1 MSEPEGGEEE
11 DRDESASER
20 PESERGSPP
29 LQPPPSPSWR
39 RESRGERE
47 KDDSQTKWR
56 ERTKTRREREGGCS
70 AVHYGRSWGQLKP
83 PPLLGLA
90 VLLSS
95 LSASTIYFLV
105 RMQFSPLKSSA
116 AISPDLFFRVN
127 SSIRMALHGC
137 YCHHIKLT
145 NHRRTPNSFSF
156 SSSIS
161 NPKLPK
167 NKRAQR
173 DSSEN
178 DAYPRFLVVMRQT
191 ELPASNSKY
200 GTNGKAVRMVPSS
213 EVVKRSTLSDNKVKT
228 VNGAKQN
235 VNGAATIVKRDVNPP
250 LTKAVKSRTSVEL
263 PPLEE
268 LKVLPSGE
276 GFSWANENYSSW
288 QRSIDVWSF
297 VLSLRI
303 RVLLDNA
310 KWAYIRGFTE
320 DKQKSRRRKTASWL
334 RERVLQLGPT
344 FIKLGQLSSTR
355 TRSLPSLQ
363 RKQKASLRVN
373 WELPLAYC
381 LGSSKIGQ

>member
-1 MSEPEGGEEE
+1 MLAGLESLPEAYQQRIVSMME
-11 DRDESASER
+11 
-20 PESERGSPP
+20 
-29 LQPPPSPSWR
+29 QVSW
-39 RESRGERE
+39 
-47 KDDSQTKWR
+47 
-56 ERTKTRREREGGCS
+56 
-70 AVHYGRSWGQLKP
+70 
-83 PPLLGLA
+83 
-90 VLLSS
+90 
-95 LSASTIYFLV
+95 
-105 RMQFSPLKSSA
+105 
-116 AISPDLFFRVN
+116 VN

-161 NPKLPK
+161 NPKFPK
-167 NKRAQR
+167 NKRGQR

-200 GTNGKAVRMVPSS
+200 GTNGKVVRMVPSS
-213 EVVKRSTLSDNKVKT
+213 EVVKRSTLSYNKVKT

-235 VNGAATIVKRDVNPP
+235 VNGVATIVKRDVNPP
-250 LTKAVKSRTSVEL
+250 LTKAVKSRTSEEL

-320 DKQKSRRRKTASWL
+320 DKQKIRRRKTASWL

-355 TRSLPSLQ
+355 SDLFPREFVDELAKLQDKVPAFSPKKAKSFIESELGASISLLFREFEDRPIAT
-363 RKQKASLRVN
+363 ASL
-373 WELPLAYC
+373 
-381 LGSSKIGQ
+381 GQVA

>member
-95 LSASTIYFLV
+95 LSASTIYFLFVLPTPLSLQLSFHSHFNFNFNFDVSAGVSSVPFSTPRV

-161 NPKLPK
+161 NPKFPK
-167 NKRAQR
+167 NKRGQR

-250 LTKAVKSRTSVEL
+250 LTKAVKSRTSIEL

-268 LKVLPSGE
+268 LK
-276 GFSWANENYSSW
+276 
-288 QRSIDVWSF
+288 
-297 VLSLRI
+297 
-303 RVLLDNA
+303 
-310 KWAYIRGFTE
+310 
-320 DKQKSRRRKTASWL
+320 
-334 RERVLQLGPT
+334 RVLQLGPT

-355 TRSLPSLQ
+355 LDLFPREFVDELAKLQDKVPAFSPKKAKSFIESELGASISLLFREFEDRPIAA
-363 RKQKASLRVN
+363 ASL
-373 WELPLAYC
+373 
-381 LGSSKIGQ
+381 GQVA

>member
-1 MSEPEGGEEE
+1 VSLVPF
-11 DRDESASER
+11 S
-20 PESERGSPP
+20 
-29 LQPPPSPSWR
+29 
-39 RESRGERE
+39 
-47 KDDSQTKWR
+47 T
-56 ERTKTRREREGGCS
+56 TR
-70 AVHYGRSWGQLKP
+70 
-83 PPLLGLA
+83 
-90 VLLSS
+90 
-95 LSASTIYFLV
+95 V

-116 AISPDLFFRVN
+116 AISPNLFFRVN

-161 NPKLPK
+161 NPKFPK
-167 NKRAQR
+167 NKRGQR

-200 GTNGKAVRMVPSS
+200 GTNGKVVRMVPSS
-213 EVVKRSTLSDNKVKT
+213 EVVKRSTLSYNKVKT

-235 VNGAATIVKRDVNPP
+235 VNGVATIVKRDVNPP
-250 LTKAVKSRTSVEL
+250 LTKAVKSRTSEEL

-320 DKQKSRRRKTASWL
+320 DKQKIRRRKTASWL

-355 TRSLPSLQ
+355 SDLFPREFVDELAKLQDKVPAFSPKKAKSFIESELGASISLLFREFEDRPIAT
-363 RKQKASLRVN
+363 ASLGQLGIRSEDLEDSL
-373 WELPLAYC
+373 ELLINACSMSLSFPRLVIPAAIYGISV
-381 LGSSKIGQ
+381 LSHQYFTNDFFDFQAAVLVQVYRDTEDLQL

>member
-1 MSEPEGGEEE
+1 MLAGLESLPEAYQQRIVSMME
-11 DRDESASER
+11 
-20 PESERGSPP
+20 
-29 LQPPPSPSWR
+29 QVSW
-39 RESRGERE
+39 
-47 KDDSQTKWR
+47 
-56 ERTKTRREREGGCS
+56 
-70 AVHYGRSWGQLKP
+70 
-83 PPLLGLA
+83 
-90 VLLSS
+90 
-95 LSASTIYFLV
+95 
-105 RMQFSPLKSSA
+105 
-116 AISPDLFFRVN
+116 VN
-127 SSIRMALHGC
+127 SSIRMALHDC

-161 NPKLPK
+161 NPKFPK
-167 NKRAQR
+167 NKREQR

-250 LTKAVKSRTSVEL
+250 LTKAVKSRTSEEL

-320 DKQKSRRRKTASWL
+320 DKQVGSYTSLISAARKAILTF
-334 RERVLQLGPT
+334 LQHSDSDIRLFYLCLFFADWNLFGYI
-344 FIKLGQLSSTR
+344 FI
-355 TRSLPSLQ
+355 
-363 RKQKASLRVN
+363 
-373 WELPLAYC
+373 
-381 LGSSKIGQ
+381 

>member
-1 MSEPEGGEEE
+1 
-11 DRDESASER
+11 
-20 PESERGSPP
+20 
-29 LQPPPSPSWR
+29 
-39 RESRGERE
+39 
-47 KDDSQTKWR
+47 
-56 ERTKTRREREGGCS
+56 
-70 AVHYGRSWGQLKP
+70 
-83 PPLLGLA
+83 
-90 VLLSS
+90 
-95 LSASTIYFLV
+95 
-105 RMQFSPLKSSA
+105 
-116 AISPDLFFRVN
+116 
-127 SSIRMALHGC
+127 MALHGC

-161 NPKLPK
+161 NPKFPK
-167 NKRAQR
+167 NKRGQR

-213 EVVKRSTLSDNKVKT
+213 EVVKRSTLSDNKVET
-228 VNGAKQN
+228 VHAAKQN
-235 VNGAATIVKRDVNPP
+235 VNGAATILKKDVNPP
-250 LTKAVKSRTSVEL
+250 LTKAVKSRTSEEL

-268 LKVLPSGE
+268 LKVLPSDE

-288 QRSIDVWSF
+288 QRYIDVWSF

-320 DKQKSRRRKTASWL
+320 DKQVEKQKAENSVVV

-344 FIKLGQLSSTR
+344 FIKLGLLSSTR
-355 TRSLPSLQ
+355 SDLFPHEFVDELAKLQNKVPAFSPKKAKSFIESELGASISLLFREFEDRPIAA
-363 RKQKASLRVN
+363 ASLSQ
-373 WELPLAYC
+373 C
-381 LGSSKIGQ
+381 LGSY